1 MICRNPEVFITD
13 YDDVDKPDGE
23 KTFGDNMI
31 DG

>member
-1 MICRNPEVFITD
+1 MICGNLEVFITD
-13 YDDVDKPDGE
+13 YNDVDKPDGE